1 MGKAK
6 KTPDEMTFLEH
17 LEDLRKRIFY
27 SLIAIIVAVIPAAIF
42 SKDIF
47 TILARP
53 LTMYLPPGQ
62 KLAFT
67 TLTAP
72 FVLYMK
78 VAFLTAAFLA
88 TPVIFL
94 QLWYFVAPGL
104 YRKEKKYVWPFV
116 IFTTGFFI
124 IGALFG
130 YFLVFPYACRFFLQ
144 IGKDFQAIITV
155 DQYFSL
161 ILKLLLGIGAV
172 FETPTLIFFLSRM
185 GIVTSRWML
194 KNFKYAILAV
204 FIIAA
209 VITPTPDPVNQTIL
223 AVPML
228 ALYVL
233 GILIAFLF
241 GKERKERRARK
252 AKKKRP
258 AAAGPDETSLM
269 TP

>member
-1 MGKAK
+1 
-6 KTPDEMTFLEH
+6 MTFLEH

-27 SLIAIIVAVIPAAIF
+27 SLIAIIVAVIPGAVF
-42 SKDIF
+42 SQDIF
-47 TILARP
+47 KILARP
-53 LTMYLPPGQ
+53 VTMYLPPGQ

-88 TPVIFL
+88 APVIFL
-94 QLWYFVAPGL
+94 QLWYFIAPGL
-104 YRKEKKYVWPFV
+104 YQKEKKYVWPFV
-116 IFTTGFFI
+116 LFTTVFFLL
-124 IGALFG
+124 GALFG
-130 YFLVFPYACRFFLQ
+130 YFIVFPYACRFFLQ
-144 IGKDFQAIITV
+144 LGKDFQAVITV
-155 DQYFSL
+155 DQYFGL
-161 ILKLLLGIGAV
+161 IIKLLLGIGAV

-194 KNFKYAILAV
+194 KNFKYAVVAV
-204 FIIAA
+204 FVIAA
-209 VITPTPDPVNQTIL
+209 VITPTPDPINQSIL

-228 ALYVL
+228 ALYAL

-252 AKKKRP
+252 AEKG
-258 AAAGPDETSLM
+258 AAGAGRAG
-269 TP
+269 

>member
-6 KTPDEMTFLEH
+6 KAPDEMTFLEH

-27 SLIAIIVAVIPAAIF
+27 ALIAIVIAVIPSAIF
-42 SKDIF
+42 AKDIF

-53 LTMYLPPGQ
+53 VTKYLPPGQ

-67 TLTAP
+67 ALTAP

-88 TPVIFL
+88 APVVFL
-94 QLWYFVAPGL
+94 QFWYFIAPGL
-104 YRKEKKYVWPFV
+104 YQKEKKYVLPFV
-116 IFTTGFFI
+116 LFTTAFFLL
-124 IGALFG
+124 GALFG
-130 YFLVFPYACRFFLQ
+130 YFIVFPYACRFFLQ
-144 IGKDFQAIITV
+144 MGRDFQAVIKV
-155 DQYFSL
+155 DEYFSL
-161 ILKLLLGIGAV
+161 IIKLLLGIGAV

-223 AVPML
+223 ALPML
-228 ALYVL
+228 ALYAL
-233 GILIAFLF
+233 GIVIAFLF

-252 AKKKRP
+252 AGKGTTGSDP
-258 AAAGPDETSLM
+258 AG
-269 TP
+269 